1 MNGKS
6 EDLEKRKKKFS
17 IIQWIISVLVVI
29 ILGCCSYAAI
39 RYYTADREMLGQN
52 ADQMVSIAGSI
63 NRFLKPVPDWHRI
76 SERAILT
83 HEEFAGIDG
92 SGETVPITA
101 ELARQ
106 YSDIS
111 DAQLWDYIGHHGTDK
126 AYENLILGKENN
138 LKWYEMPDQKEA
150 SHPVSLIF
158 VTAPSA
164 EEYEKADAEG
174 VSLEAEPVALDGFV
188 FITHK
193 DNPVDSLSLQQIRDI
208 YAGRITNWK
217 EVGGNDER
225 ILAYQRTENTGI
237 QTAMEELVMN
247 GEEMIEA
254 PYAIVQETRAGME
267 EKVAEYENKTAA
279 IGYTYYY
286 YFSKLYADENIK
298 MIGIDGISPDKEN
311 MISGKYPFTDSYYVV
326 IRSDEPDD
334 SVYRELRDYL
344 LTEEGQQIIEMAGY
358 SPVR

>member
-1 MNGKS
+1 MNGNS

-217 EVGGNDER
+217 EVGAKLLFLHFNLSSRADLDNRDTTCKLSKALLKFFLIKIGGGCCNLISYLRYAVLNGGLIARTVNDYG
-225 ILAYQRTENTGI
+225 ILLCNLNLTG
-237 QTAMEELVMN
+237 
-247 GEEMIEA
+247 
-254 PYAIVQETRAGME
+254 
-267 EKVAEYENKTAA
+267 AA
-279 IGYTYYY
+279 
-286 YFSKLYADENIK
+286 
-298 MIGIDGISPDKEN
+298 
-311 MISGKYPFTDSYYVV
+311 
-326 IRSDEPDD
+326 
-334 SVYRELRDYL
+334 
-344 LTEEGQQIIEMAGY
+344 
-358 SPVR
+358 